1 MLLKNI
7 CKILVT
13 GFEKQAYN
21 PYITSLAHRGVYKYM
36 FCSFKATQTGVVNL
50 QKFIRSESTIK
61 KLNEKG
67 IQAFFPIQAQTFQ
80 HIYQGRDMIAGDK
93 TGSGKTL
100 AFTLPVI
107 QKMRDEDLFRTRRG
121 IKFVVLAPTRE
132 LAVQIGNEIDSL
144 K

>member
-36 FCSFKATQTGVVNL
+36 FCSFKATHTGVVNL
-50 QKFIRSESTIK
+50 QKFIKSESTIK

-67 IQAFFPIQAQTFQ
+67 I
-80 HIYQGRDMIAGDK
+80 
-93 TGSGKTL
+93 
-100 AFTLPVI
+100 
-107 QKMRDEDLFRTRRG
+107 
-121 IKFVVLAPTRE
+121 
-132 LAVQIGNEIDSL
+132 
-144 K
+144 